1 MSFSLDSS
9 LGFLTNRLANL
20 LKADLERGFA
30 ARGLNITAE
39 QWLIL
44 GRLYEEDGL
53 VQNELA
59 KRTSKDKTNIARILA
74 LMETR
79 QLIERRADPNDQRM
93 NKTYLTP
100 LGRSLQSPLVEA
112 AQETLARAQKGLSES
127 DVRQL
132 IEKLN
137 IVFINLS

>member
-59 KRTSKDKTNIARILA
+59 KRTSKDKTNIARIL
-74 LMETR
+74 
-79 QLIERRADPNDQRM
+79 
-93 NKTYLTP
+93 
-100 LGRSLQSPLVEA
+100 
-112 AQETLARAQKGLSES
+112 
-127 DVRQL
+127 
-132 IEKLN
+132 
-137 IVFINLS
+137 

>member
-93 NKTYLTP
+93 NKTYLTL